1 MRGPQAAPSAIRAM
15 NRDDRHFPP
24 HHTPLR
30 EDIHAL
36 GEIVGG
42 VLREQGGNELYELAE
57 GDRQTAIRRRQG
69 AADVALELRA
79 RVQGRR
85 PELARD
91 LLRAFAAYFQLAN
104 VAEKVHRIRRRREY
118 FLAATERP
126 QPNGVVDTLAALKAQ
141 GLGLGDVLELLRQL
155 RIEPVLVAHPAESA
169 RRTGLRR
176 QQRIADR
183 LLERSNPLLAPQ
195 EKLALLARIRADV
208 TIEWQTAEH
217 PRELLTVADER
228 EHAIFYLAEVLYR
241 IVPAFYEELALALA
255 RIYGADAESLELP
268 LLVRFGTWVGGDMDG
283 STDVHAKSIRETLAR
298 QQQVIINRYFDECQS
313 LAQQL
318 SQSAVRVGVS
328 AAVARRVEEYRTLL
342 PGAPGLTPARHDRMP
357 YRVLFGQIAERLRN
371 TLDGR
376 PNGYD
381 RPSQFRGDVGLIAE
395 SLRAHRGMHAGL
407 FLVRRLLM
415 RIDTFGFHLATLD
428 LRQNAGVHHAVI
440 AQGLDDPQWKDRSA
454 TEQHARLV
462 ELLTR
467 DTGPSRPFDALG
479 RRTLAVFEAVM
490 QGRHRYGADAVGLYI
505 VSAAATAAD
514 VLAPLVLAHWAGA
527 RDRRNGTAA
536 IDVAPQF
543 DSVSSLEGCG
553 EVMRQLLA
561 DQVYQRHL
569 AARQRQQTVLIGY
582 SEGIVES
589 GMVASRL
596 AAYQAQRALAAALDR
611 AHDRHV
617 LFYSRGGSIPRGGG
631 RIDALLRAAP
641 PESVSGVLRFTEQGE
656 STSQNFGLRAN
667 AMRSLERAFNTLTLA
682 TLAVH
687 RGATVQES
695 AASTEIAVQMA
706 AVSRAAWRKLLEAPG
721 FFEYF
726 RAATPIDVIER
737 MRIGSMQRRE
747 SQQAQNL
754 ASVPAAE
761 WVYAWSQ
768 SRHMLPGWYGA
779 GSGLEAV
786 RAARGADPLR
796 GAYGSWPFFRSLI
809 DDIEAML
816 ARADMEIS
824 ACYDQLAPPQLA
836 EIANSVRAEFKLTA
850 GLVSEIKGNTEL
862 LDSDRTLQRSIAL
875 RNPYV
880 DPMNLMQVDLLRR
893 WRDGGRSDPALLEAL
908 LASVTGIGLGLQTT
922 G

>member
-1 MRGPQAAPSAIRAM
+1 
-15 NRDDRHFPP
+15 
-24 HHTPLR
+24 
-30 EDIHAL
+30 
-36 GEIVGG
+36 
-42 VLREQGGNELYELAE
+42 
-57 GDRQTAIRRRQG
+57 
-69 AADVALELRA
+69 
-79 RVQGRR
+79 
-85 PELARD
+85 
-91 LLRAFAAYFQLAN
+91 
-104 VAEKVHRIRRRREY
+104 
-118 FLAATERP
+118 
-126 QPNGVVDTLAALKAQ
+126 
-141 GLGLGDVLELLRQL
+141 
-155 RIEPVLVAHPAESA
+155 
-169 RRTGLRR
+169 
-176 QQRIADR
+176 
-183 LLERSNPLLAPQ
+183 
-195 EKLALLARIRADV
+195 
-208 TIEWQTAEH
+208 
-217 PRELLTVADER
+217 
-228 EHAIFYLAEVLYR
+228 
-241 IVPAFYEELALALA
+241 
-255 RIYGADAESLELP
+255 
-268 LLVRFGTWVGGDMDG
+268 
-283 STDVHAKSIRETLAR
+283 
-298 QQQVIINRYFDECQS
+298 
-313 LAQQL
+313 
-318 SQSAVRVGVS
+318 
-328 AAVARRVEEYRTLL
+328 
-342 PGAPGLTPARHDRMP
+342 
-357 YRVLFGQIAERLRN
+357 
-371 TLDGR
+371 
-376 PNGYD
+376 
-381 RPSQFRGDVGLIAE
+381 
-395 SLRAHRGMHAGL
+395 
-407 FLVRRLLM
+407 
-415 RIDTFGFHLATLD
+415 
-428 LRQNAGVHHAVI
+428 
-440 AQGLDDPQWKDRSA
+440 
-454 TEQHARLV
+454 
-462 ELLTR
+462 
-467 DTGPSRPFDALG
+467 
-479 RRTLAVFEAVM
+479 VM

-695 AASTEIAVQMA
+695 AACTEIAVQMA